1 MKRRLK
7 DLRDIGE
14 FGLITRLQKRFPTG
28 RFVTKGIGD
37 DTAVWP
43 AEGDYYWLFT
53 TDQII
58 EGIDFDLKKA
68 SPEEI
73 GWKAVGAN
81 VSDIAA
87 MGGWP
92 FMTTITL
99 AMPAT
104 TPINFVDRLY
114 RGIKRAARLFHF
126 EVVGGDLSRLD
137 RISISVA
144 MVGKVEKPS
153 LTLRSGAEEGD
164 KIFVSGVL
172 GGSILGKHL
181 SFEPRLKLSRFLAKH
196 SKVHAMIDVSDGL
209 VQDLGHILKASG
221 VGARIYLD
229 QIPVSRAA
237 YKLAKK
243 DKEIAFRYAL
253 TDGEDYELL
262 WTVSLN
268 EAESLKR
275 RKTPCPVKEIGVITK
290 GRGLVMKLSENDR
303 RAVRIS
309 KLGYRHF

>member
-7 DLRDIGE
+7 DLRDLGE
-14 FGLITRLQKRFPTG
+14 FGLIDRLRKKFPVS

-43 AEGDYYWLFT
+43 AEGNFYWLFT

-58 EGIDFDLKKA
+58 EGVDFELRKT
-68 SPEEI
+68 SPERI
-73 GWKAVGAN
+73 GWKAVATN

-92 FMTTITL
+92 FMATITL
-99 AMPAT
+99 AMPAA
-104 TPINFVDRLY
+104 TPVSFVDRLY
-114 RGIKRAARLFHF
+114 KGIKRAAKRFRF

-144 MVGKVEKPS
+144 MVGKVEKKS
-153 LTLRSGAEEGD
+153 LTLRSGAKTGD
-164 KIFVSGVL
+164 KIFVSGSL
-172 GGSILGKHL
+172 GGSILGRHL
-181 SFEPRLKLSRFLAKH
+181 SFEPRLKLSRFLVKH
-196 SKVHAMIDVSDGL
+196 SRLHAMIDVSDGL
-209 VQDLGHILKASG
+209 VQDLGHILNSSG

-229 QIPVSRAA
+229 RVPVSRAA

-243 DKEIAFRYAL
+243 NKELAFRHAL

-262 WTVSLN
+262 WTVSPA
-268 EAESLKR
+268 EAESLKKHR
-275 RKTPCPVKEIGVITK
+275 TPCPIREIGVVTK
-290 GRGLVMKLSENDR
+290 TRGLVIKLSESDR
-303 RAVRIS
+303 RTVRIS